1 MEARSGMAGRLS
13 GKRRSR
19 RHTEVACVG
28 RTLLSAAFDFAF
40 DFEQGRT
47 ATQKITSK
55 AADKSVRPTHAT
67 SVCRRLRLFPDNL
80 PAIPERASILRND
93 WLPAAERRR
102 ILHDGF
108 LPACPCR
115 PCADRWHATRERW
128 WARAPTGRQF

>member
-55 AADKSVRPTHAT
+55 AADKSVRPTHADQP
-67 SVCRRLRLFPDNL
+67 LRFSSKHP
-80 PAIPERASILRND
+80 PTKERAHTATAVTI
-93 WLPAAERRR
+93 PAQKTE
-102 ILHDGF
+102 LSCGGS
-108 LPACPCR
+108 
-115 PCADRWHATRERW
+115 TKK
-128 WARAPTGRQF
+128 